1 MGLYLSVAH
10 TSKKVPAQHR
20 LQLKYIQNIKLYSMM
35 MDVHCG
41 RCQMPI
47 WKDEADDVNTRP
59 QSASGNDDDFEMW
72 CSECSVTHSG
82 NLGR

>member
-1 MGLYLSVAH
+1 
-10 TSKKVPAQHR
+10 
-20 LQLKYIQNIKLYSMM
+20 MM